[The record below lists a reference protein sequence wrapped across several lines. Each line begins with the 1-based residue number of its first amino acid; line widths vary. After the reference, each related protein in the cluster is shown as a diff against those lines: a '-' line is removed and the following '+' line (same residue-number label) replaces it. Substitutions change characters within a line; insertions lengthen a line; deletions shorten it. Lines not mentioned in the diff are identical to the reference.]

1 MIKRANMK
9 LKLTYFCLWVCACE
23 HMCHRCPAQIS
34 SSAAVRAGWQQDCT
48 FFSGELFV
56 AKRALWLL
64 PIPLE
69 YESRPH
75 LINSELT
82 QRDIKSPQGGN
93 HLGAVCAPEH
103 HRRLS
108 RSPPKTTFLLCFPST
123 VLLCFSHVPYPGNT
137 LLINCLKNNHYLRL
151 CLHRIQ
157 LSIPIY
163 LCC

>member
-1 MIKRANMK
+1 MIKRANIK

-23 HMCHRCPAQIS
+23 HVSQTPCPDLLFCCCQSWLTAS
-34 SSAAVRAGWQQDCT
+34 LH

-56 AKRALWLL
+56 AERALWLL

-75 LINSELT
+75 LINSERT